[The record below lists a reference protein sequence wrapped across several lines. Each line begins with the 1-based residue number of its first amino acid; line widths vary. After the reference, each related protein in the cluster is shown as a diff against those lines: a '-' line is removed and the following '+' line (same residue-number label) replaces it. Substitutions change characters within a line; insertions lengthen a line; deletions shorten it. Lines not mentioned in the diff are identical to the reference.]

1 MVSIRR
7 SPSPFLSPGAADE
20 LGARTGAP
28 IGPEGGDVT
37 VAPRGLWRPI
47 VDVFVQNKLAT
58 VGLGIVVVITL
69 FCFLGPVFYH
79 TNQVTTNLVV
89 SDQAP
94 GAQHLLG
101 TDDVGYDM
109 VGRLMLG
116 GQSSLEVGLGVALI
130 GTVIGTLWGA
140 IAGDIGG
147 VVDAVMMRI
156 VDALLSL
163 PGLVVLIIL
172 GAIFQP
178 TEWLLI
184 LILSLLSWLVP
195 ARLVRGE
202 TLALRAR
209 EFVQASKAMG
219 AKRSHT
225 MIRHLMPN
233 SISVIVVNAT
243 FQIADA
249 ILILSALS
257 FLGLGLPPPA
267 ATWGGILSN
276 GLNYLYDGYWWQ
288 VYPALIMIILVVVAF
303 NFIGDALRDSFE
315 VRLQER

>member
-7 SPSPFLSPGAADE
+7 PSPPSLPGEGPAEDDPA
-20 LGARTGAP
+20 LAV
-28 IGPEGGDVT
+28 GPEGGEVA

-47 VDVFVQNKLAT
+47 LDVFVQNRLAT
-58 VGLGIVVVITL
+58 VGLGIVVLIAL

-79 TNQVTTNLVV
+79 TNQVTTNLVAA
-89 SDQAP
+89 DQAP

-109 VGRLMLG
+109 LGRLMLG
-116 GQSSLEVGLGVALI
+116 GQSSLEVGLAVAFI

-147 VVDAVMMRI
+147 VVDAVMMRA

-178 TEWLLI
+178 SEWLLI

-219 AKRSHT
+219 STRRHT
-225 MIRHLMPN
+225 MVRHLMPN
-233 SISVIVVNAT
+233 AVSVIVVNAT

-249 ILILSALS
+249 ILILAALS

-288 VYPALIMIILVVVAF
+288 VYPVAILIIVTVVAF
-303 NFIGDALRDSFE
+303 NFIGDALRDSFD
-315 VRLQER
+315 VRLQRF